1 MKLIKRSIQEVVAES
16 YAVPNV
22 LAVEV
27 VRALQHCL
35 ARLSR
40 QQELKSASYVNTC
53 PPQEKVEIIINV
65 ELSDVETKASNL
77 CGLPV
82 KTHDFCCNLFSFLHF
97 IAYTVESPKCLV
109 ASFSK
114 LGRLH
119 AFFLIPFLTSSN
131 FVNLNSDLKTISFT

>member
-1 MKLIKRSIQEVVAES
+1 MAES

-65 ELSDVETKASNL
+65 ELSDVETKTSNL

-82 KTHDFCCNLFSFLHF
+82 KTHDLFSFLHF

-114 LGRLH
+114 LGRLY
-119 AFFLIPFLTSSN
+119 AFFLIPFLASSN